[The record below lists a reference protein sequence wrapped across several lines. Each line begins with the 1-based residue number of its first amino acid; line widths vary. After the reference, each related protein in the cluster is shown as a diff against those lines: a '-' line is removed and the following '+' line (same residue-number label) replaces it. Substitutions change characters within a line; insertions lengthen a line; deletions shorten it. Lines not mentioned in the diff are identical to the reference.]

1 MKKSYL
7 GEIDIVR
14 IARWENKLNSW
25 QWPDDFPI
33 KKPRGFDKLP
43 NYSSNKNIKTK
54 FNIINPLIYDIIN
67 AIGEKETFRWHHIDN
82 LNKNNFQFEMWWF
95 FNKVNSLFQ
104 SLRFKNF
111 YIDIYRFFGWE
122 DY

>member
-7 GEIDIVR
+7 GETDVIK
-14 IARWENKLNSW
+14 IARWENKLNRW

-33 KKPRGFDKLP
+33 KKLIGFDKLP

-67 AIGEKETFRWHHIDN
+67 AIGEKETFRWWHIDSLGSNN
-82 LNKNNFQFEMWWF
+82 LKFEIWWIFRKINEF
-95 FNKVNSLFQ
+95 FRQLG
-104 SLRFKNF
+104 FKNF
-111 YIDIYRFFGWE
+111 YIDSYRLFGWRN
-122 DY
+122 Y